1 MSRKKRIFA
10 SGRSALG
17 GQRRRRRWLMR
28 LGTPLLAVAMAWL
41 LGLVLFSQSIPTRPT
56 DDAQPTDAII
66 VLTGGSD
73 RLKEGFGLLAHGEGR
88 RLLIS
93 GVHEKS
99 DIPALLQTAGL
110 TSDIWP
116 STATI
121 DCCITI
127 GYEASDTRGNA
138 LETAQWMARQD
149 LHSLRLVTAD
159 YHMPRSLLEFHAAMP
174 EVKIVANPVF
184 PETVKR
190 HQWYLWPGTTS
201 LIVREYHKY
210 LAAMLRIRMS
220 DLLGTKA

>member
-10 SGRSALG
+10 SGRSTLG
-17 GQRRRRRWLMR
+17 GPRHRRRWLMR
-28 LGTPLLAVAMAWL
+28 LGTPLLAAALAWL
-41 LGLVLFSQSIPTRPT
+41 LGLVLFSQSIPTLPT
-56 DDAQPTDAII
+56 DDVQATDAII

-73 RLKEGFGLLAHGEGR
+73 RLKEGLGLLAHGEGKQ
-88 RLLIS
+88 LLIS

-110 TSDIWP
+110 TTDIWP

-127 GYEASDTRGNA
+127 GYEANDTRGNA
-138 LETAQWMARQD
+138 IETAQWMAQQN

-174 EVKIVANPVF
+174 EVRIVANPVF

-190 HQWYLWPGTTS
+190 EQWYLWPGTTS

>member
-1 MSRKKRIFA
+1 
-10 SGRSALG
+10 
-17 GQRRRRRWLMR
+17 MR
-28 LGTPLLAVAMAWL
+28 LGTPLLVVAMAWL

-56 DDAQPTDAII
+56 DDTEATDAII

-73 RLKEGFGLLAHGEGR
+73 RLKEGFGLLAHGEAKQ
-88 RLLIS
+88 LLIS

-99 DIPALLQTAGL
+99 DIPALLHTAGL
-110 TSDIWP
+110 TSEIWP

-127 GYEASDTRGNA
+127 GYEANDTRGNA
-138 LETAQWMARQD
+138 LETAQWMTRQN

-190 HQWYLWPGTTS
+190 EQWYLWPGTTS

-210 LAAMLRIRMS
+210 LAAMLRIRLSGLM
-220 DLLGTKA
+220 GTKA

>member
-1 MSRKKRIFA
+1 
-10 SGRSALG
+10 
-17 GQRRRRRWLMR
+17 MR
-28 LGTPLLAVAMAWL
+28 LGTPLLAVAMAWM

-56 DDAQPTDAII
+56 DDTQATDAII

-73 RLKEGFGLLAHGEGR
+73 RLKEGFGLLAHGEAKQ
-88 RLLIS
+88 LLIS
-93 GVHEKS
+93 GVHEQS

-138 LETAQWMARQD
+138 LETAQWMARQN

-190 HQWYLWPGTTS
+190 EQWYLWPGTTS

-210 LAAMLRIRMS
+210 LAAMLRIRLS
-220 DLLGTKA
+220 DLTGTKA

>member
-1 MSRKKRIFA
+1 MSRRKRIFG
-10 SGRSALG
+10 SRRSALAG
-17 GQRRRRRWLMR
+17 PRGRRRWLMR

-56 DDAQPTDAII
+56 DDTQATDAII

-73 RLKEGFGLLAHGEGR
+73 RLKEGFGLLAHGEAKQ
-88 RLLIS
+88 LLIS

-99 DIPALLQTAGL
+99 DIPALLHTAGL
-110 TSDIWP
+110 TSEIWP

-138 LETAQWMARQD
+138 LETAQWMTQQN

-190 HQWYLWPGTTS
+190 EQWYLWPGTTS

-210 LAAMLRIRMS
+210 LAAMLRIRLSGLM
-220 DLLGTKA
+220 GTKA

>member
-1 MSRKKRIFA
+1 MSHRKRIFA
-10 SGRSALG
+10 SRGGGTLG
-17 GQRRRRRWLMR
+17 PRRRRRWLVR
-28 LGTPLLAVAMAWL
+28 LGSPLLAVGLAWL
-41 LGLVLFSQSIPTRPT
+41 IGLALFSESIPTRPT
-56 DDAQPTDAII
+56 GDTQPTDAII

-73 RLKEGFGLLAHGEGR
+73 RLKEGFGLLAHGDGKQM
-88 RLLIS
+88 LIS

-110 TSDIWP
+110 TADIWP

-138 LETAQWMARQD
+138 RETAEWMARQN

-174 EVKIVANPVF
+174 EVKIVAHPVF

-190 HQWYLWPGTTS
+190 DQWYLWPGTTS
-201 LIVREYHKY
+201 LIIREYHKFL
-210 LAAMLRIRMS
+210 LATLRIR
-220 DLLGTKA
+220 LGGLFNGSN